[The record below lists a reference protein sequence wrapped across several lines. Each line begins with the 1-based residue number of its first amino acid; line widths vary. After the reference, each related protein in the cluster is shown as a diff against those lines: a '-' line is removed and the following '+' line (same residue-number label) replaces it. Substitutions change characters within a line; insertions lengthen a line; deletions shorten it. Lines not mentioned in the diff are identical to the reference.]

1 MGGSVGGMGGRV
13 VYGLTHAEVWG
24 WQGRPCCSP
33 LELNGGLLEAI
44 DPLPSLIGAEEQ
56 SIVGAIETCLY
67 GAWGSIPRY
76 YTRPSYVLHS
86 GQYADSTQRNVDIR
100 CRG

>member
-1 MGGSVGGMGGRV
+1 MGGRV
-13 VYGLTHAEVWG
+13 VDGLTHAEVWG
-24 WQGRPCCSP
+24 LARTS
-33 LELNGGLLEAI
+33 LLQALGAQRRVDLTSI
-44 DPLPSLIGAEEQ
+44 DPRPSLIGGEEQ

-76 YTRPSYVLHS
+76 YTRPSYVLRS
-86 GQYADSTQRNVDIR
+86 GQYADSTQRNADLQ